1 MDTFLRRVAATIA
14 RHRMIAPGD
23 TVLVAYSA
31 GADSTALLHALVQL
45 RKKLG
50 CHICACHV
58 HHGLR
63 GGDADADAEH
73 AAGFAESLGVPFTSA
88 RADARAYAKERK
100 LSTETAAREVRYQLL
115 EQAARDHSAAR
126 IATGHTADDQAETV
140 LLNLLRGAGPAGL
153 AGIPPVRGNI
163 IRPLIDTEKHRI
175 KYYCDDKRLKYRRDR
190 SNRDMRFARNRVRH
204 RILPVIR
211 QFQPSVVDVL
221 CRVAWIMRDENQVM
235 VQLAECAAKKL
246 GLTEDSLHDR
256 SIPIRDLADL
266 SPALRRRIAR
276 CIIALAK
283 GSDRDIGANRVEAFY
298 GMLTW
303 GNTGAQIGLPGG
315 LTALRTYREV
325 LIQRSAGT
333 KPPPTGEWS
342 LPPSGEIEVKELGF
356 GFTLTSSTS
365 KRLPQT
371 PHTALL
377 DAAAVTGPLRI
388 RTWRPGDR
396 FVPLGMTRSVK
407 LQDFFV
413 NAKVPRAL
421 RPWVPLVVCGD
432 RIAWI
437 VGHRISDEFKVTART
452 RRTIRIEAAE
462 HFIIP
467 SED

>member
-63 GGDADADAEH
+63 GRDADADAEH
-73 AAGFAESLGVPFTSA
+73 AARFAESLGVPFTSA

-190 SNRDMRFARNRVRH
+190 SNRDMRFARESR
-204 RILPVIR
+204 
-211 QFQPSVVDVL
+211 
-221 CRVAWIMRDENQVM
+221 
-235 VQLAECAAKKL
+235 
-246 GLTEDSLHDR
+246 
-256 SIPIRDLADL
+256 
-266 SPALRRRIAR
+266 PAP
-276 CIIALAK
+276 
-283 GSDRDIGANRVEAFY
+283 N
-298 GMLTW
+298 
-303 GNTGAQIGLPGG
+303 
-315 LTALRTYREV
+315 
-325 LIQRSAGT
+325 
-333 KPPPTGEWS
+333 
-342 LPPSGEIEVKELGF
+342 PPSH
-356 GFTLTSSTS
+356 
-365 KRLPQT
+365 P
-371 PHTALL
+371 P
-377 DAAAVTGPLRI
+377 
-388 RTWRPGDR
+388 
-396 FVPLGMTRSVK
+396 VPAFRCG
-407 LQDFFV
+407 
-413 NAKVPRAL
+413 RAL
-421 RPWVPLVVCGD
+421 PSRLDHARRESAHGAARRMRCKE
-432 RIAWI
+432 AWA
-437 VGHRISDEFKVTART
+437 D
-452 RRTIRIEAAE
+452 
-462 HFIIP
+462 
-467 SED
+467 